1 MKKLSFRT
9 VTHLALLV
17 ALQIVLT
24 RFLSIST
31 PILRISLG
39 FVPIAIAGM
48 LFGPLSGGLVAA
60 TADFL
65 GAILFPIGAYFPGFT
80 LTAFLTGVVY
90 GLFLFQKEKSWLRI
104 ISSVLVIAI
113 VLNLGMN
120 TFWIMVITGKGYL
133 ALLPARLMQNIIM
146 IPLQAIVVKALSTKE
161 VRSLFMRE
169 HTI

>member
-1 MKKLSFRT
+1 
-9 VTHLALLV
+9 LALLV

>member
-90 GLFLFQKEKSWLRI
+90 GLFLFQREKSWLRI
-104 ISSVLVIAI
+104 ISSVLVIAL

>member
-1 MKKLSFRT
+1 MKKFSFRT
-9 VTHLALLV
+9 VTHMALLI
-17 ALQIVLT
+17 ALQIVLS

-39 FVPIAIAGM
+39 FVPVAIAGM

-90 GLFLFQKEKSWLRI
+90 GLFLYQKEKSWFRI
-104 ISSVLVIAI
+104 VASVLVISLI
-113 VLNLGMN
+113 LNLGMN
-120 TFWIMVITGKGYL
+120 TFWLMVITGKGYL

-146 IPLQAIVVKALSTKE
+146 IPLQTIVVKALTTKA
-161 VRSLFMRE
+161 VRTLFFRE

>member
-1 MKKLSFRT
+1 MKKFTFRT
-9 VTHLALLV
+9 VTHLALLI
-17 ALQIVLT
+17 ALQIVLS

-31 PILRISLG
+31 PVLRISLG

-48 LFGPLSGGLVAA
+48 LFGPFSGGLVAA

-80 LTAFLTGVVY
+80 LTAFLTGAVY
-90 GLFLFQKEKSWLRI
+90 GFFLYQKEKSWIRVVA
-104 ISSVLVIAI
+104 SVLVISLI
-113 VLNLGMN
+113 LNLGMN
-120 TFWIMVITGKGYL
+120 TFWLMVITGKGYL

-146 IPLQAIVVKALSTKE
+146 IPLQAIVVKALTTKA
-161 VRSLFMRE
+161 VRSLFVRE